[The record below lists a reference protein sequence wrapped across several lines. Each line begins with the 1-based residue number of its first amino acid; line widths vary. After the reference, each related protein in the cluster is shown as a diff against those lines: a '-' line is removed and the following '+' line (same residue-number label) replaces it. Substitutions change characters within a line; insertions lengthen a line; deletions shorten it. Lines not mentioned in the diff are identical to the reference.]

1 MESLSSPQLMQYICL
16 NICTILEMS
25 EEHNA
30 QIGQE
35 ILETAYRYTT
45 ANFEYGDVV
54 SLMKKG
60 PNTRGKSRN
69 TFLVKDGQQ
78 CDIYELIVKSIAE
91 NPPIMKLE
99 FEDVKK
105 RIYGM
110 ISDDCKKPTPQ
121 AIKESLA
128 KLQELLHGR
137 EDIFKVLDWKEGVL
151 YILDPL
157 FLFYLRLG
165 ESIEQIQAANDSQ
178 TFQRKLAGLR
188 EYLKELGVGTQDLLS
203 LERIAYYPLNAYSD
217 RETKENME
225 AAKQRVIS
233 YIENILC
240 DNEKEEQ
247 VLEILNNFYLF
258 LENLIEREPH
268 KRGGIQQEQLHA
280 LKIKNEYDVQHLLYA
295 CIKLLYPMARA
306 EVSEDTG
313 YGTVRTDI
321 FLDTNHVIE
330 VKCTR
335 KNMSLKKL
343 TEEIEAD
350 MIHYNAE
357 NIYFFL
363 YDKEKI
369 IENPMVFKKCYEE
382 KIKEK
387 KVYIIIHQPKIM

>member
-1 MESLSSPQLMQYICL
+1 MFDSI
-16 NICTILEMS
+16 
-25 EEHNA
+25 
-30 QIGQE
+30 
-35 ILETAYRYTT
+35 
-45 ANFEYGDVV
+45 
-54 SLMKKG
+54 
-60 PNTRGKSRN
+60 KS
-69 TFLVKDGQQ
+69 
-78 CDIYELIVKSIAE
+78 
-91 NPPIMKLE
+91 
-99 FEDVKK
+99 
-105 RIYGM
+105 
-110 ISDDCKKPTPQ
+110 
-121 AIKESLA
+121 
-128 KLQELLHGR
+128 
-137 EDIFKVLDWKEGVL
+137 
-151 YILDPL
+151 
-157 FLFYLRLG
+157 LG
-165 ESIEQIQAANDSQ
+165 EAIEQIQAANDSQ

-247 VLEILNNFYLF
+247 ILEILNNFYLF

-321 FLDTNHVIE
+321 FLDNNHVIE